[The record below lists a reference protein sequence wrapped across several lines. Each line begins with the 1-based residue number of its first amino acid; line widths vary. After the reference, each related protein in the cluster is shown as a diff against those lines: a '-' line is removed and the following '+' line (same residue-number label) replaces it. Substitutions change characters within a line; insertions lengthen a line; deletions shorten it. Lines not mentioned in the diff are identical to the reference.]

1 MKRKNDCSKNGGQF
15 CESCY
20 FWKCSFSRRIS
31 RSGKNFSKEGIELI
45 DYPRSC
51 QNLDKEYPEILTTF
65 FKNIAVADLFFVFN
79 QDRKGVSGYI
89 GAATFSE
96 MTYCLMQNLIHGKR
110 IKIVLFK
117 EPSEE
122 NFCFDEVDRWLKNGW
137 MEIRQSN
144 NLV

>member
-1 MKRKNDCSKNGGQF
+1 
-15 CESCY
+15 
-20 FWKCSFSRRIS
+20 
-31 RSGKNFSKEGIELI
+31 
-45 DYPRSC
+45 
-51 QNLDKEYPEILTTF
+51 
-65 FKNIAVADLFFVFN
+65 
-79 QDRKGVSGYI
+79 
-89 GAATFSE
+89 
-96 MTYCLMQNLIHGKR
+96 MQNLIHGKR

>member
-1 MKRKNDCSKNGGQF
+1 LEANFAKAV
-15 CESCY
+15 
-20 FWKCSFSRRIS
+20 IS
-31 RSGKNFSKEGIELI
+31 GSIVFQEEYRSMEKDFSKKGIELI

-96 MTYCLMQNLIHGKR
+96 MMYCLMQNLIHGKR

-117 EPSEE
+117 EPSEG

-137 MEIRQSN
+137 MEIRQPN